1 MKSKIFILFIS
12 LINISLNIYIYQ
24 PEEII
29 NFFNKKIISEDTLNY
44 IINNLSIIFN
54 DIYAY
59 TEISKNPPQPIFD
72 KKYFNKI
79 DIQKRLKNI
88 KTKNQ
93 NFYNFYQELM
103 KIFGE
108 IKDGHLFF
116 DPGKLFPYLSDMFIQ
131 SPFNLYIKNINNK
144 PRIFSEL
151 YNDIKLKNSFKN
163 NINIYKIIE
172 SNINIPIKS
181 INGKDPFDFITSFGA
196 KYYNFKNPYG
206 SFTLKYSQFN
216 NYPLILFPLS
226 LEELS
231 NFTVFYENGDYFV
244 TDLIVLSQIS
254 IENNDFEI
262 NEGNLKL
269 YFQNNFG
276 NNTFELKKDKR
287 NEKNMNNNLNFYL
300 SEENWNY
307 NFHDVFKCR
316 VDENNKINVYFINS
330 FSDGEDELFFQN
342 IENCALLFDNNTYPI
357 ILITS
362 LNKGGV
368 NLRAQVLLESLSPL
382 LTVDFY
388 AAYRKTNSLSKYAKI
403 KRFNAKS
410 CKIKSFKELAEK
422 GIKIN
427 YGNNIT
433 DTLTQPFIMSGKKY
447 RTKINILKYKLKN
460 KRKPTD
466 ILVFTDGFSFSSM
479 SLFIKILQYYGGGI
493 IVGYFGNPNIKNIP
507 FDSSLSPSGVFKND
521 TLYNINPDAYKKLHD
536 KYGITMTI
544 TGIQFFYNP
553 KDLRI
558 PIEYDINPVDEK
570 VDIYEIFT
578 ERNYNTFIQEGI
590 KIIKKFK
597 TYCNPKNKRLV
608 LVSSECDIFFENNYT
623 HGGYKCGD
631 DEKWSKKCVPS
642 YCDIGYIF
650 DHIKKKCIIDAC
662 SANHKIFFILI
673 SLTMMTIS
681 VILLLFFFIMINK
694 KYNKDKLN
702 PQKYISLELGYLQLD
717 NNNQLN
723 F

>member
-1 MKSKIFILFIS
+1 MKSKILILFIS

-44 IINNLSIIFN
+44 IINNLSIIFK

-72 KKYFNKI
+72 KNYFNKI

-244 TDLIVLSQIS
+244 TDLIVLSRIN
-254 IENNDFEI
+254 IENDDFEI

-388 AAYRKTNSLSKYAKI
+388 AAYRKTNI
-403 KRFNAKS
+403 
-410 CKIKSFKELAEK
+410 
-422 GIKIN
+422 
-427 YGNNIT
+427 
-433 DTLTQPFIMSGKKY
+433 
-447 RTKINILKYKLKN
+447 
-460 KRKPTD
+460 
-466 ILVFTDGFSFSSM
+466 
-479 SLFIKILQYYGGGI
+479 
-493 IVGYFGNPNIKNIP
+493 
-507 FDSSLSPSGVFKND
+507 
-521 TLYNINPDAYKKLHD
+521 
-536 KYGITMTI
+536 
-544 TGIQFFYNP
+544 
-553 KDLRI
+553 
-558 PIEYDINPVDEK
+558 
-570 VDIYEIFT
+570 IFT
-578 ERNYNTFIQEGI
+578 
-590 KIIKKFK
+590 
-597 TYCNPKNKRLV
+597 
-608 LVSSECDIFFENNYT
+608 IFYF
-623 HGGYKCGD
+623 
-631 DEKWSKKCVPS
+631 PS
-642 YCDIGYIF
+642 L
-650 DHIKKKCIIDAC
+650 K
-662 SANHKIFFILI
+662 
-673 SLTMMTIS
+673 
-681 VILLLFFFIMINK
+681 
-694 KYNKDKLN
+694 
-702 PQKYISLELGYLQLD
+702 
-717 NNNQLN
+717 
-723 F
+723 